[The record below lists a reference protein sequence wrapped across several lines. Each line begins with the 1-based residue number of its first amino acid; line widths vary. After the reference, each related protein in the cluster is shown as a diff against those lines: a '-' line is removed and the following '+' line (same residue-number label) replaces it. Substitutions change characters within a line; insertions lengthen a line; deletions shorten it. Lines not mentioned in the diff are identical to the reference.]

1 MTSNPAASR
10 ATASSTAN
18 VRRNLFHHQLS
29 RRPTSSSTSTTA
41 TPLQE
46 SLHDDSS
53 DIVVK
58 DRNGEYDIQVP
69 LLPPLDEEQAQEEE
83 VASEKEK
90 LDARLLEMYKD
101 RSLQPGEP
109 AELLTAVQAS
119 LRRKVASL
127 DDDNWMFEA
136 EQQTHG
142 S

>member
-1 MTSNPAASR
+1 MTSQPAALR

-29 RRPTSSSTSTTA
+29 RRPTSSATSTTA
-41 TPLQE
+41 TTLQG

-58 DRNGEYDIQVP
+58 DRNGKYDIQVP

-101 RSLQPGEP
+101 RSLQPSEP
-109 AELLTAVQAS
+109 AGQSALLGLLVTFQ
-119 LRRKVASL
+119 
-127 DDDNWMFEA
+127 
-136 EQQTHG
+136 G
-142 S
+142 